1 MLLATSISQTAVSA
15 AEPTPRFAALR
26 NPTFR
31 LYWLATV
38 CSALG
43 DISEAVVRNWL
54 VWELTKSP
62 FWLGIANFCHWLPF
76 SFLCL
81 HAGVWADRVNN
92 RKLVRMSEFFYLT
105 SAVSMGFLV
114 LAGNIQ
120 LWMVLALL
128 ILHGTGGGMSQPSR
142 MVLVHNMVGKEAL
155 LNAIS
160 LSSSARHS
168 LQVIGPPLAALA
180 LVSIGVGWAY
190 LIIGALFLPLIL
202 TLSTMRIVETPRATK
217 GESTTAWRSLKE
229 GFHYVRSNPVPLSLL
244 ALAATPTIL
253 IGSSFQSMLPYFA
266 ERVFG
271 LGVQGYSFLLA
282 ATGIGAIVGAMG
294 LSCMRSVTHKGAVVL
309 GFTLAYALFVIA
321 FAYFSWYVPVV
332 VASLILVAYGLS
344 FVIHQASINTLLLM
358 VAPQAV
364 RGRVMGLYSMSV
376 FGLQIF
382 NGPAVGTLAVI
393 IGMSSALSI
402 VGTIIVVITLII
414 ALKNPAL
421 RRLQ

>member
-1 MLLATSISQTAVSA
+1 VSA

-38 CSALG
+38 SSALG

-76 SFLCL
+76 SLLCL

-92 RKLVRMSEFFYLT
+92 RKLVRLSEFFYLA
-105 SAVSMGFLV
+105 SAVSMGLLV
-114 LAGNIQ
+114 LAGTIQ
-120 LWMVLALL
+120 LWMILALL

-142 MVLVHNMVGKEAL
+142 MVLVHNIVGKEAL

-180 LVSIGVGWAY
+180 LVSIGAGWAY
-190 LIIGALFLPLIL
+190 LIIGVLFLPLIVTL
-202 TLSTMRIVETPRATK
+202 TTMRIVEPTRAVN
-217 GESTTAWRSLKE
+217 GESPSAWRSLKE
-229 GFHYVRSNPVPLSLL
+229 GFQYMRSNPMPLSLL

-266 ERVFG
+266 GRVFG
-271 LGVQGYSFLLA
+271 MGAQGYSFLLA
-282 ATGIGAIVGAMG
+282 ATGVGAIAGALG
-294 LSCMRSVTHKGAVVL
+294 LASMRSVTHKGAVVV

-321 FAYFSWYVPVV
+321 FASISWYVPVV
-332 VASLILVAYGLS
+332 VASLFLVAYGSS
-344 FVIHQASINTLLLM
+344 FVIHQASLNTLLLM
-358 VAPQAV
+358 VAPQAM

-382 NGPAVGTLAVI
+382 NGPAVGTLAVL

-402 VGTIIVVITLII
+402 VGTMIVVITLII

-421 RRLQ
+421 RRLD

>member
-1 MLLATSISQTAVSA
+1 MAA
-15 AEPTPRFAALR
+15 AEPAPRFAALR

-38 CSALG
+38 SSALG

-54 VWELTKSP
+54 VWELTQSP

-76 SFLCL
+76 SLLCL

-92 RKLVRMSEFFYLT
+92 RRLVRLSEFFYLT
-105 SAVSMGFLV
+105 SAIIMGLLV
-114 LAGNIQ
+114 LAGTIQ

-168 LQVIGPPLAALA
+168 LQVIGPPLAGLA

-190 LIIGALFLPLIL
+190 LIIGALFLPLIVTL
-202 TLSTMRIVETPRATK
+202 TTMRIVETPQADK
-217 GESTTAWRSLKE
+217 GNSPSAWGSLKE
-229 GFHYVRSNPVPLSLL
+229 GFQYVRSNPVPLSLL
-244 ALAATPTIL
+244 ALAATPAIL

-266 ERVFG
+266 VRVFG
-271 LGVQGYSFLLA
+271 MGATGYSFLLA
-282 ATGIGAIVGAMG
+282 ATGVGAIVGALG
-294 LSCMRSVTHKGAVVL
+294 LSCMRSITHKGAVVL
-309 GFTLAYALFVIA
+309 GFTLAYAIFIIA
-321 FAYFSWYVPVV
+321 FAYFSSYVPVV
-332 VASLILVAYGLS
+332 VASLILVAYGVS
-344 FVIHQASINTLLLM
+344 FVIHQASINTLLLI
-358 VAPQAV
+358 VAPAAV

-382 NGPAVGTLAVI
+382 NGPVVGTLAVI

-402 VGTIIVVITLII
+402 VGTAVVAIAVTI
-414 ALKNPAL
+414 ALKTPAL
-421 RRLQ
+421 RRLD

>member
-1 MLLATSISQTAVSA
+1 MPRP
-15 AEPTPRFAALR
+15 EPAPRFAALR

-38 CSALG
+38 SSALG

-76 SFLCL
+76 SLLCL

-92 RKLVRMSEFFYLT
+92 RKLVRVSEFFYLA
-105 SAVSMGFLV
+105 SAVAMGVLV
-114 LAGNIQ
+114 LAGVIQ
-120 LWMVLALL
+120 LWMVLVLL
-128 ILHGTGGGMSQPSR
+128 IIHGTGGGMSQPSR
-142 MVLVHNMVGKEAL
+142 MVIVHNMVGKEAL

-168 LQVIGPPLAALA
+168 LQVIGPPLAGLA

-190 LIIGALFLPLIL
+190 VIIGMLFLPLIL
-202 TLSTMRIVETPRATK
+202 TLSAMRIAETTQ
-217 GESTTAWRSLKE
+217 TTEGKRVSAWLSLKE
-229 GFHYVRSNPVPLSLL
+229 GLQYARSNPVPLSLL

-253 IGSSFQSMLPYFA
+253 IGSSFQSMLPYFT
-266 ERVFG
+266 EKVFG
-271 LGVQGYSFLLA
+271 LGAQGYSFLLA
-282 ATGIGAIVGAMG
+282 ATGVGAILGALG
-294 LSCMRSVTHKGAVVL
+294 LSCMRSVTHKGVVVL
-309 GFTLAYALFVIA
+309 AFTLAYALFIIA
-321 FAYFSWYVPVV
+321 FACISWYVPVV
-332 VASLILVAYGLS
+332 VASLVLVVYGS
-344 FVIHQASINTLLLM
+344 AFVIHQASINTLLLM

-382 NGPAVGTLAVI
+382 NGPAVGTLAVV

-402 VGTIIVVITLII
+402 VGALIVLITLTI
-414 ALKNPAL
+414 AVKIPAL

>member
-1 MLLATSISQTAVSA
+1 MATSISQTAVPR
-15 AEPTPRFAALR
+15 AEPAPRFAALR

-38 CSALG
+38 SSALG
-43 DISEAVVRNWL
+43 DISEAVIRNWL

-76 SFLCL
+76 SLLCL

-92 RKLVRMSEFFYLT
+92 RKLVRLSEFFYLA
-105 SAVSMGFLV
+105 SAVVMGVLV
-114 LAGNIQ
+114 LAGVIQ
-120 LWMVLALL
+120 LWMVLVLL

-142 MVLVHNMVGKEAL
+142 MVIVHNMVGKEAL
-155 LNAIS
+155 LNAVS

-168 LQVIGPPLAALA
+168 LQVIGPPLAGLA

-190 LIIGALFLPLIL
+190 LIIGMLFLPLIL
-202 TLSTMRIVETPRATK
+202 TLGAMRIAETPHTTE
-217 GESTTAWRSLKE
+217 GEPVSAWLSLKE
-229 GFHYVRSNPVPLSLL
+229 GLHYARSNPIPSSLL
-244 ALAATPTIL
+244 ALAAAPTIL
-253 IGSSFQSMLPYFA
+253 IGSSFQSMLPYFT
-266 ERVFG
+266 EKVFG
-271 LGVQGYSFLLA
+271 LGAQGYSFLLA
-282 ATGIGAIVGAMG
+282 ATGVGAILGALG

-309 GFTLAYALFVIA
+309 GFTLAYALFIIA
-321 FAYFSWYVPVV
+321 FACFSWYVPVV
-332 VASLILVAYGLS
+332 AASLFLVAYGSS

-382 NGPAVGTLAVI
+382 NGPAVGTLAVV

-402 VGTIIVVITLII
+402 VGALIVMITLTIT
-414 ALKNPAL
+414 LKVPAL

>member
-1 MLLATSISQTAVSA
+1 MATGISQTALAA
-15 AEPTPRFAALR
+15 AEPAPRFAALR

-38 CSALG
+38 SSALG

-76 SFLCL
+76 SLLCL

-92 RKLVRMSEFFYLT
+92 RKLVRLSEFFYLA
-105 SAVSMGFLV
+105 SAVSMGLIV
-114 LAGNIQ
+114 LAGTIQ
-120 LWMVLALL
+120 LWVVLALL

-142 MVLVHNMVGKEAL
+142 MVLVHNMVGKDAL

-190 LIIGALFLPLIL
+190 LIIGALFLPLIVTL
-202 TLSTMRIVETPRATK
+202 TTMRIVEPTRAVN
-217 GESTTAWRSLKE
+217 GESPSAWRSLKE
-229 GFHYVRSNPVPLSLL
+229 GFQYVRSNPVPLSLL

-271 LGVQGYSFLLA
+271 MGAQGYSFLLA
-282 ATGIGAIVGAMG
+282 ATGVGAIVGALG
-294 LSCMRSVTHKGAVVL
+294 LSCMRSITHKGAVVV

-321 FAYFSWYVPVV
+321 FASFSWYVPVV
-332 VASLILVAYGLS
+332 VASLFLVAYGAS
-344 FVIHQASINTLLLM
+344 FVIHQASLNTLLLM
-358 VAPQAV
+358 VAPEAV

-393 IGMSSALSI
+393 IGMSSALSL
-402 VGTIIVVITLII
+402 VGTMIVVITFTI
-414 ALKNPAL
+414 ALKIPAL
-421 RRLQ
+421 RMLD

>member
-1 MLLATSISQTAVSA
+1 LTTSISQTAVA
-15 AEPTPRFAALR
+15 AAKPAPRFAALR

-38 CSALG
+38 SSALG

-54 VWELTKSP
+54 VWELTQSP

-81 HAGVWADRVNN
+81 HAGVWADRVDN
-92 RKLVRMSEFFYLT
+92 RKLVRLSEFFYLT
-105 SAVSMGFLV
+105 SAVIMGLLV

-168 LQVIGPPLAALA
+168 LQVIGPPLAGLA

-202 TLSTMRIVETPRATK
+202 TLTTMLFVETPRAAK
-217 GESTTAWRSLKE
+217 GESPSAWQSLKE
-229 GFHYVRSNPVPLSLL
+229 GFQYARSNPVPLSLL
-244 ALAATPTIL
+244 ALAATPAIL
-253 IGSSFQSMLPYFA
+253 VGSSFQSMLPYFA
-266 ERVFG
+266 ARVFG
-271 LGVQGYSFLLA
+271 MGAAGYSFLLA
-282 ATGIGAIVGAMG
+282 ATGVGAIVGALG
-294 LSCMRSVTHKGAVVL
+294 LSCLRSVTHKGAMVL
-309 GFTLAYALFVIA
+309 GFTLAYAIFIIA
-321 FAYFSWYVPVV
+321 FAYFSWYVPVG

-344 FVIHQASINTLLLM
+344 FVIHQASINTLLLI
-358 VAPQAV
+358 VAPEAV

-382 NGPAVGTLAVI
+382 NGPVVGTLAVI

-402 VGTIIVVITLII
+402 VGTVVVAIAVTI
-414 ALKNPAL
+414 ALKTPTL

>member
-1 MLLATSISQTAVSA
+1 LATGISQTAVA
-15 AEPTPRFAALR
+15 AAKPAPRFAALR
-26 NPTFR
+26 NPVFR

-38 CSALG
+38 SSALG

-76 SFLCL
+76 SLLCL

-92 RKLVRMSEFFYLT
+92 RKLVRLSEFFYLA
-105 SAVSMGFLV
+105 SAVIMGLLV
-114 LAGNIQ
+114 LAGTIQ

-168 LQVIGPPLAALA
+168 LQVIGPPLAGLA

-190 LIIGALFLPLIL
+190 VIIGALFLPLIVTL
-202 TLSTMRIVETPRATK
+202 TTMRIVETPHAAK
-217 GESTTAWRSLKE
+217 GESNSAWRSLKE

-244 ALAATPTIL
+244 AVAATPTIL
-253 IGSSFQSMLPYFA
+253 VGSSFQSMLPYFA

-271 LGVQGYSFLLA
+271 LGAQGYSFLLA
-282 ATGIGAIVGAMG
+282 ATGIGAIVGVLG

-332 VASLILVAYGLS
+332 VASLILMAYGLS
-344 FVIHQASINTLLLM
+344 FVIHQASINTLLLI
-358 VAPQAV
+358 VAPEAV

-382 NGPAVGTLAVI
+382 NGPAVGILAVI

-402 VGTIIVVITLII
+402 VGTMIVVITLTI
-414 ALKNPAL
+414 ALKVPAL

>member
-1 MLLATSISQTAVSA
+1 MATGISQTAVA
-15 AEPTPRFAALR
+15 AAKPVPRFAALR
-26 NPTFR
+26 NPVFR

-38 CSALG
+38 SSALG

-76 SFLCL
+76 SLLCL

-92 RKLVRMSEFFYLT
+92 RKLVRVSEFFYLA
-105 SAVSMGFLV
+105 SAVSMGLLV
-114 LAGNIQ
+114 LAGTIQ
-120 LWMVLALL
+120 LWMILALL
-128 ILHGTGGGMSQPSR
+128 ILHGAGGGMSQPSR
-142 MVLVHNMVGKEAL
+142 MVLVHNIVGKEAL

-180 LVSIGVGWAY
+180 LVSIGAGWAY
-190 LIIGALFLPLIL
+190 LIIGALFLPLIV
-202 TLSTMRIVETPRATK
+202 TMTTMRIVEPTRAVN
-217 GESTTAWRSLKE
+217 GESPSAWRSLKE
-229 GFHYVRSNPVPLSLL
+229 GFQYVRSNPMPLSLL

-271 LGVQGYSFLLA
+271 MGAQGYSFLLA
-282 ATGIGAIVGAMG
+282 ATGVGAIAGALG
-294 LSCMRSVTHKGAVVL
+294 LASMRSVTHKGAVVV

-321 FAYFSWYVPVV
+321 FASISWYVPVV
-332 VASLILVAYGLS
+332 VASLFLVAYGSS
-344 FVIHQASINTLLLM
+344 FVIHQASLNTLLLM
-358 VAPQAV
+358 VAPQAM

-402 VGTIIVVITLII
+402 VGTMIIVITLII

>member
-1 MLLATSISQTAVSA
+1 LATGISQTALAA
-15 AEPTPRFAALR
+15 AEPAPRFAALR

-38 CSALG
+38 SSALG

-76 SFLCL
+76 SLLCL

-92 RKLVRMSEFFYLT
+92 RKLVRLSEFFYLA
-105 SAVSMGFLV
+105 SAVSMGLIV
-114 LAGNIQ
+114 LAGTIQ
-120 LWMVLALL
+120 LWVVLALL

-190 LIIGALFLPLIL
+190 LIIGALFLPLIVTL
-202 TLSTMRIVETPRATK
+202 TTMRIVEPPRAVN
-217 GESTTAWRSLKE
+217 GESPSAWRSLKE
-229 GFHYVRSNPVPLSLL
+229 GFQYVRSNPVPLSLL

-271 LGVQGYSFLLA
+271 MGAQGYSFLLA
-282 ATGIGAIVGAMG
+282 ATGVGASVGALG
-294 LSCMRSVTHKGAVVL
+294 LSCMRSITHKGAVVV

-321 FAYFSWYVPVV
+321 FASFSWYVPVV
-332 VASLILVAYGLS
+332 VASLFLVAYGAS
-344 FVIHQASINTLLLM
+344 FVIHQASLNTLLLM
-358 VAPQAV
+358 VAPEAV

-393 IGMSSALSI
+393 IGMSSALSL
-402 VGTIIVVITLII
+402 VGTMIVVITFTI
-414 ALKNPAL
+414 ALKIPAL
-421 RRLQ
+421 RRLD

>member
-1 MLLATSISQTAVSA
+1 METSISRTAVPR
-15 AEPTPRFAALR
+15 AEPAPRFAALR

-38 CSALG
+38 SSALG

-76 SFLCL
+76 SLLCL
-81 HAGVWADRVNN
+81 HAGVWSDRVNN
-92 RKLVRMSEFFYLT
+92 RKLVRLSEFFYLA
-105 SAVSMGFLV
+105 SAVIMGLLV
-114 LAGNIQ
+114 LAGVIQ
-120 LWMVLALL
+120 LWMVLVLL
-128 ILHGTGGGMSQPSR
+128 IIHGIGGGMSQPSR
-142 MVLVHNMVGKEAL
+142 MVIVHNMVGKEAL

-168 LQVIGPPLAALA
+168 LQVIGPPLAGLA
-180 LVSIGVGWAY
+180 LVSIGMGWAY
-190 LIIGALFLPLIL
+190 LIIGILFLPLIL
-202 TLSTMRIVETPRATK
+202 TLSSMRIVETPHATE
-217 GESTTAWRSLKE
+217 GESVSAWRSLKE
-229 GFHYVRSNPVPLSLL
+229 GLHYARSNPVPLGLL

-253 IGSSFQSMLPYFA
+253 IGSSFQSMLPYFT
-266 ERVFG
+266 EKVFG
-271 LGVQGYSFLLA
+271 LGAQGYSFLLA
-282 ATGIGAIVGAMG
+282 ATGVGAIFGALG

-309 GFTLAYALFVIA
+309 GFTLAYALFIIA
-321 FAYFSWYVPVV
+321 FAGISWYVPVV
-332 VASLILVAYGLS
+332 VASLFLVAYGSS

-358 VAPQAV
+358 EAPQAV

-402 VGTIIVVITLII
+402 VGALIVMITLTI
-414 ALKNPAL
+414 ALKIPAL
-421 RRLQ
+421 RRLN

>member
-1 MLLATSISQTAVSA
+1 MATGISQTAVPA
-15 AEPTPRFAALR
+15 AEPAPRFAALR
-26 NPTFR
+26 NPIFR

-38 CSALG
+38 SSALG

-54 VWELTKSP
+54 IWELTKSP

-92 RKLVRMSEFFYLT
+92 RKLVRLSEFFYLT
-105 SAVSMGFLV
+105 SAVIMGLLV
-114 LAGNIQ
+114 LAGTIQ
-120 LWMVLALL
+120 LWMVLVLL

-202 TLSTMRIVETPRATK
+202 TMTTMRIVEPPRAVN
-217 GESTTAWRSLKE
+217 GESPSAWRSLKE
-229 GFHYVRSNPVPLSLL
+229 GFQYVRFNPVPLSLL
-244 ALAATPTIL
+244 ALAATPAIL
-253 IGSSFQSMLPYFA
+253 VGSSFQSMLPYFA
-266 ERVFG
+266 ANVFG
-271 LGVQGYSFLLA
+271 MGVQGYSFLLA
-282 ATGIGAIVGAMG
+282 ATGVGAIVGALG
-294 LSCMRSVTHKGAVVL
+294 LSCMRSVTHKGAVVI
-309 GFTLAYALFVIA
+309 GFTLAYALSVIA

-332 VASLILVAYGLS
+332 VASLILVAYGSS
-344 FVIHQASINTLLLM
+344 FVIHQASLNTLLLI
-358 VAPQAV
+358 VAPQAM

-382 NGPAVGTLAVI
+382 NGPAVGTLAI
-393 IGMSSALSI
+393 ILGMSASLSI
-402 VGTIIVVITLII
+402 VGTAIICIVVAI
-414 ALKNPAL
+414 AVKVPAL
-421 RRLQ
+421 RRLD

>member
-1 MLLATSISQTAVSA
+1 MATGISQTAVAA
-15 AEPTPRFAALR
+15 AEPAPRFAALR

-38 CSALG
+38 SSALG

-76 SFLCL
+76 SLLCL

-92 RKLVRMSEFFYLT
+92 RKLVRLSEFFYLA
-105 SAVSMGFLV
+105 SAVSMGLIV
-114 LAGNIQ
+114 LAGTIQ
-120 LWMVLALL
+120 LWVVLALL

-142 MVLVHNMVGKEAL
+142 MVLVHNMVGKDAL

-190 LIIGALFLPLIL
+190 LIIGALFLPLIVTL
-202 TLSTMRIVETPRATK
+202 TTMRIVEPPRAVN
-217 GESTTAWRSLKE
+217 GESPSAWRSLKE
-229 GFHYVRSNPVPLSLL
+229 GFQYVRSNPVPLSLL

-271 LGVQGYSFLLA
+271 MGAQGYSFLLA
-282 ATGIGAIVGAMG
+282 ATGVGAIVGALG
-294 LSCMRSVTHKGAVVL
+294 LSCMRSITHKGAVVV

-321 FAYFSWYVPVV
+321 FASFSWYVPVV
-332 VASLILVAYGLS
+332 VASLFLVAYGAS
-344 FVIHQASINTLLLM
+344 FVIHQASLNTLLLM
-358 VAPQAV
+358 VAPEAV

-393 IGMSSALSI
+393 IGMSSALSL
-402 VGTIIVVITLII
+402 VGTMIVVITFTI
-414 ALKNPAL
+414 ALKIPAL
-421 RRLQ
+421 RRLD

>member
-1 MLLATSISQTAVSA
+1 LATGISQTAVAA
-15 AEPTPRFAALR
+15 AEPAPRFAALR
-26 NPTFR
+26 NPAFR

-38 CSALG
+38 SSALG

-190 LIIGALFLPLIL
+190 MIIGALFLPLIL

-344 FVIHQASINTLLLM
+344 FVIHQASINTLLLI

>member
-1 MLLATSISQTAVSA
+1 
-15 AEPTPRFAALR
+15 
-26 NPTFR
+26 
-31 LYWLATV
+31 LATV
-38 CSALG
+38 SSALG

-54 VWELTKSP
+54 VWELTQSP

-76 SFLCL
+76 SLLCL

-92 RKLVRMSEFFYLT
+92 RRLVRLSEFFYLT
-105 SAVSMGFLV
+105 SAIIMGLLV
-114 LAGNIQ
+114 LAGTIQ

-168 LQVIGPPLAALA
+168 LQVIGPPLAGLA

-190 LIIGALFLPLIL
+190 LIIGALFLPLIVTL
-202 TLSTMRIVETPRATK
+202 TTMRIVETPQADK
-217 GESTTAWRSLKE
+217 GDSSSAWGSLKE
-229 GFHYVRSNPVPLSLL
+229 GFQYVRSNPVPLSLL
-244 ALAATPTIL
+244 ALAATPAIL

-266 ERVFG
+266 VRVFG
-271 LGVQGYSFLLA
+271 MGAAGYGFLLA
-282 ATGIGAIVGAMG
+282 ATGVGAIVGALG
-294 LSCMRSVTHKGAVVL
+294 LSCMRSITHKGAVVL
-309 GFTLAYALFVIA
+309 GFTLAYAIFIIA
-321 FAYFSWYVPVV
+321 FAYFSSYVPVV
-332 VASLILVAYGLS
+332 VASLILVAYGVS
-344 FVIHQASINTLLLM
+344 FVIHQASINTLLLI
-358 VAPQAV
+358 VAPAAV

-382 NGPAVGTLAVI
+382 NGPVVGTLAVI

-402 VGTIIVVITLII
+402 VGTAVVAIAVTI
-414 ALKNPAL
+414 ALKTPAL
-421 RRLQ
+421 RRLD